1 MQTTLEA
8 FLSEAMVVN
17 PLLNV
22 RLMLRPVFGW
32 LKVYRAYETF

>member
-1 MQTTLEA
+1 MQTTLVA

-22 RLMLRPVFGW
+22 RLMMFATSSW
-32 LKVYRAYETF
+32 LLL

>member
-1 MQTTLEA
+1 MQTTLVA

-22 RLMLRPVFGW
+22 RLMFATGFW
-32 LKVYRAYETF
+32 LIL